1 MNDVLWN
8 QFWHQLEV
16 TLHIPLYL
24 FEHRSPH
31 VEFGVP
37 KQRVEEQAKT
47 FSHLGKTWKE
57 LRLRA
62 DSLAD
67 KASRLGKKYDE
78 RKGVGG
84 LSDLN
89 KATSLGNYKNNKD
102 NASKEAFQQ

>member
-1 MNDVLWN
+1 M
-8 QFWHQLEV
+8 
-16 TLHIPLYL
+16 
-24 FEHRSPH
+24 
-31 VEFGVP
+31 
-37 KQRVEEQAKT
+37 
-47 FSHLGKTWKE
+47 
-57 LRLRA
+57 RA